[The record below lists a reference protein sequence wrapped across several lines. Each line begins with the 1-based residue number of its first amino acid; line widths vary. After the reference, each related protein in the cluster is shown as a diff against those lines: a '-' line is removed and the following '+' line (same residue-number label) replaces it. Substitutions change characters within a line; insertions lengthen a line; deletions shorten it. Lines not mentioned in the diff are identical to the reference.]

1 MRWVPGID
9 YLPEFLA
16 VDEAAQLFS
25 VLQQELPW
33 RQQEVVLFGKRMMQ
47 PRLTAWCSDPGITY
61 AYSGLRLQPRPWH
74 PAVAAIRTRLES
86 ELGLPFNSMLA
97 NAYRDG
103 RDSMGWHAD
112 DEPELGAH
120 PVVASLSLGATRRF
134 RVRPRSG
141 APPDLKPA
149 GIDLAPGSLLLM
161 RESCQSRWQHCLP
174 RRTKPVGLRINLTFR
189 RVLAET

>member
-9 YLPEFLA
+9 YLPAFLA
-16 VDEAAQLFS
+16 RDEAAQLCS
-25 VLQQELPW
+25 VLEQELSW
-33 RQQEVVLFGKRMMQ
+33 RQQAIVLFGKRVMQ
-47 PRLTAWCSDPGITY
+47 PRLTAWSSDPGITY
-61 AYSGLRLQPRPWH
+61 AYSGLRLQPAPWH
-74 PAVAAIRTRLES
+74 PAVAAIRARLKS

-112 DEPELGAH
+112 DEPELGAR

-134 RVRPRSG
+134 RVRPRPG
-141 APPDLKPA
+141 APPGQQPA

-161 RESCQSRWQHCLP
+161 GESCQSRWQHCLP
-174 RRTKPVGLRINLTFR
+174 RTAKPVGLRINLTFR
-189 RVLAET
+189 RVFAER